1 MPDQL
6 LLMIMLGAPGSG
18 KGTQAVRLSEELDIA
33 HESSGDAF
41 RKAAS
46 DGTEAGLAAAEFFE
60 SGELVPDET
69 VCRVMIE
76 HIEDLIG
83 RGRGILLDGFPRT
96 LGQAVR
102 LEESL
107 GELGQKLDAVVHI
120 DIDRAEIMRRL
131 SLRGRADDSEE
142 VVRHRIDVYDELTRP
157 LVDFYRD
164 RDVVVEIDGNQAVD
178 AVHDEI
184 LDKVQVAVR

>member
-18 KGTQAVRLSEELDIA
+18 KGTQAARLSKEFDIA

-41 RKAAS
+41 RKAAAE
-46 DGTEAGLAAAEFFE
+46 GTEAGLAAAELFE
-60 SGELVPDET
+60 RGELVPDET

-76 HIEDLIG
+76 HIVELTS

-107 GELGQKLDAVVHI
+107 GELDQKIDAVVHI
-120 DIDRAEIMRRL
+120 NIDRTEIRRRL
-131 SLRGRADDSEE
+131 SLRGRADDSED
-142 VVRHRIDVYDELTRP
+142 VVQHRIAVYDELTRP

-164 RDVVVEIDGNQAVD
+164 RDVVVEIDGNHSVD
-178 AVHDEI
+178 EVHDEI
-184 LDKVQVAVR
+184 LDKTRVAVR

>member
-1 MPDQL
+1 MPDKL
-6 LLMIMLGAPGSG
+6 LLMMMLGAPGSG

-41 RKAAS
+41 RKASS

-60 SGELVPDET
+60 RGELVPDET

-107 GELGQKLDAVVHI
+107 GELGQKLDVVIHI
-120 DIDRAEIMRRL
+120 NIHRAEIMRRL
-131 SLRGRADDSEE
+131 SLRGRVDDSEE

-164 RDVVVEIDGNQAVD
+164 RDVVVEIDGNEAVD
-178 AVHDEI
+178 AVHNEI